1 MNGTHYFAIAYND
14 DGDPKLFECLSL
26 SERDF
31 VAEVESR
38 NLIVSTVWD
47 AEEFEDAIE
56 CADGHDA
63 DIEEAYDYLQSNG
76 AACMI

>member
-1 MNGTHYFAIAYND
+1 MNGTHYFAIAYGN
-14 DGDPKLFECLSL
+14 DGDAKLFECLSL
-26 SERDF
+26 SKRDF
-31 VAEVESR
+31 VAEVEIR

-56 CADGHDA
+56 CADGYDA
-63 DIEEAYDYLQSNG
+63 DTEEAYDYLQSNG